1 MRTRLEPKRDGN
13 PKALLLALY
22 LASLV
27 ALLAVAATAEA
38 SERPLF
44 LALVA
49 VDALV
54 MGALFVSL
62 VGLPEKLFYVLE
74 GPFLAIHHAWGQ
86 RRVHRSEVVA
96 VVPTAYALPLLAL
109 GPKTEMP
116 GYYRMRFRFRGC
128 RKSPPRAV
136 TRPWPAPSPTIVAC
150 PGRPKPR
157 LPEGSPHS
165 PWQDAGSA
173 PARQRSSPP
182 PTS

>member
-49 VDALV
+49 VDALF
-54 MGALFVSL
+54 MGALFVWL
-62 VGLPEKLFYVLE
+62 AGLPEKLFYVLE

-86 RRVHRSEVVA
+86 RRVHRSEVAA
-96 VVPTAYALPLLAL
+96 VVPTAYALPFLA
-109 GPKTEMP
+109 PRPNTQMP
-116 GYYRMRFRFRGC
+116 GYYHMRLRLGGLPVEAFVGARRGEGVLLVL
-128 RKSPPRAV
+128 KDGTGLLLNPED
-136 TRPWPAPSPTIVAC
+136 
-150 PGRPKPR
+150 PR
-157 LPEGSPHS
+157 LLLAWKE
-165 PWQDAGSA
+165 
-173 PARQRSSPP
+173 
-182 PTS
+182 TV

>member
-54 MGALFVSL
+54 MGALFVWL
-62 VGLPEKLFYVLE
+62 AGLPEKLFYVLE

-86 RRVHRSEVVA
+86 RRVHRSEVA
-96 VVPTAYALPLLAL
+96 ALAPTAYALPFLA
-109 GPKTEMP
+109 PRPNTQMP
-116 GYYRMRFRFRGC
+116 GYYHVRLRLGGLPVEAFVGARRGEGVLLVL
-128 RKSPPRAV
+128 KDGTGLLLNPED
-136 TRPWPAPSPTIVAC
+136 
-150 PGRPKPR
+150 PR
-157 LPEGSPHS
+157 LLLAWKE
-165 PWQDAGSA
+165 
-173 PARQRSSPP
+173 
-182 PTS
+182 TV

>member
-27 ALLAVAATAEA
+27 ALGFLLVTTEA
-38 SERPLF
+38 SERTFL

-54 MGALFVSL
+54 MGALFVWL
-62 VGLPEKLFYVLE
+62 AGLPEKLFYVLE

-86 RRVHRSEVVA
+86 RRVHRSEVAA

-109 GPKTEMP
+109 GPKAEMP
-116 GYYRMRFRFRGC
+116 GYYRMRFRFR
-128 RKSPPRAV
+128 
-136 TRPWPAPSPTIVAC
+136 TPAFPQGLPVEALVGARRGEGVLLVLKDGTGLLLN
-150 PGRPKPR
+150 PEDPKP
-157 LPEGSPHS
+157 LISWKE
-165 PWQDAGSA
+165 AA
-173 PARQRSSPP
+173 
-182 PTS
+182 

>member
-54 MGALFVSL
+54 MGALFVWL
-62 VGLPEKLFYVLE
+62 AGLPEKLFYVLE

-86 RRVHRSEVVA
+86 RRVHRSEVA
-96 VVPTAYALPLLAL
+96 ALAPTAYALPFLA
-109 GPKTEMP
+109 PRPNTQMP
-116 GYYRMRFRFRGC
+116 GYYHMRLRLGGLPVEAFVGARRGEGVLLVL
-128 RKSPPRAV
+128 KDGTGLLLNPED
-136 TRPWPAPSPTIVAC
+136 
-150 PGRPKPR
+150 PR
-157 LPEGSPHS
+157 LLLAWKE
-165 PWQDAGSA
+165 
-173 PARQRSSPP
+173 
-182 PTS
+182 TV